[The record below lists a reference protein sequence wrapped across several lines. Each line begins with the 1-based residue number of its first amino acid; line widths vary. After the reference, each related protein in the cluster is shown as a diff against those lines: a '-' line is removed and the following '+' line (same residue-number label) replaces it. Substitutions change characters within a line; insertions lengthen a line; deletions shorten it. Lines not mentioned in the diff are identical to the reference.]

1 MWIGGDEMSSLDHIK
16 MSKLGLIK
24 LISDVENGRN
34 RIITIGEK
42 SFALQE
48 MLSAHIGPITV
59 TFSSDEN
66 LVICLETAE
75 NSDGEVSVTTSS
87 TNFDERD

>member
-1 MWIGGDEMSSLDHIK
+1 MSSLDHIK

-24 LISDVENGRN
+24 LISDVESGLN
-34 RIITIGEK
+34 RTITVGDK

-48 MLSAHIGPITV
+48 MLSAYIGPITV

-66 LVICLETAE
+66 LVICLEMAE
-75 NSDGEVSVTTSS
+75 NSNGSVSVTTSS
-87 TNFDERD
+87 TQFDERD